1 MKESTIAL
9 QRDAEV
15 FGGYLIAAIPLFF
28 ELGAFLGE
36 NFCQAFHRRGDEA
49 VSLLDGWAGLVNE
62 SYLNVLPAI
71 SQVGNLVVG
80 EQRNGGSRIANI
92 GCVVRDFGSLWLGKD
107 WLRAP
112 CLLTPDCDG
121 LSRQ

>member
-15 FGGYLIAAIPLFF
+15 FGGYFIAAIPLLF

-49 VSLLDGWAGLVNE
+49 IGLLDGSTGLVNK
-62 SYLNVLPAI
+62 SCLNVLPAV

-80 EQRNGGSRIANI
+80 EQRNSGSRIANI
-92 GCVVRDFGSLWLGKD
+92 GCFIRDFGSWWLGKD

-112 CLLTPDCDG
+112 VF
-121 LSRQ
+121 

>member
-15 FGGYLIAAIPLFF
+15 FGGYFIAAIPLLF

-49 VSLLDGWAGLVNE
+49 IGLTHQDLEV
-62 SYLNVLPAI
+62 
-71 SQVGNLVVG
+71 
-80 EQRNGGSRIANI
+80 
-92 GCVVRDFGSLWLGKD
+92 
-107 WLRAP
+107 
-112 CLLTPDCDG
+112 TDG
-121 LSRQ
+121 LSVLQKLQALKPDWVINTSAYNRVDDCEINPGLAFDVNALGAFPEAAMNGRGP